1 MVVKVGGSFAYLPGD
16 GLLTFEDHVQTVGD
30 LKSAIFSETNIPV
43 IHQRIFTSGGRLC
56 DDDSAILEAHK
67 PNPDGGHKMFMLV
80 YEERDKRLESGARR
94 RESNDNTNANSDS
107 NLPPEPHTADTPP
120 SKRGLR
126 GQPEGRKIG
135 NNY

>member
-1 MVVKVGGSFAYLPGD
+1 MVVRVGGSFAYLPGD

-80 YEERDKRLESGARR
+80 HEEREKRLGSGARR
-94 RESNDNTNANSDS
+94 RENNTTADSDS
-107 NLPPEPHTADTPP
+107 NLPPSPHAADAPP
-120 SKRGLR
+120 RR
-126 GQPEGRKIG
+126 EGCAV
-135 NNY
+135 N